1 MSKSKPTSREK
12 VLLLEV
18 SGWPE
23 HLQEEFHR
31 IVRKGNTIPMA
42 HMLVLRSGPALQT
55 DTAFVARQPKF
66 KDLPDSQREN
76 IAKAAIKDGY
86 NPKPD
91 DSYHPGIAM
100 KKGDRDAFVN
110 PVNGRGHLKKLAQ
123 KRRVDMFGSADVKGR
138 SEPHKDPRDHAPR
151 LSRSIVS
158 RHLMEQVK
166 QDPGLLQRRSK
177 RDVCEEIVD
186 KHTRK
191 KK

>member
-1 MSKSKPTSREK
+1 MPSGRGLRPVSGRSAYALNGRATLTGKEK
-12 VLLLEV
+12 VMGLLDSV
-18 SGWPE
+18 
-23 HLQEEFHR
+23 
-31 IVRKGNTIPMA
+31 KG
-42 HMLVLRSGPALQT
+42 
-55 DTAFVARQPKF
+55 
-66 KDLPDSQREN
+66 
-76 IAKAAIKDGY
+76 KAIDFLW
-86 NPKPD
+86 
-91 DSYHPGIAM
+91 GIAM